1 MSSNSRLDQADGLR
15 RLISASSTQHIV
27 FLSAVPAPQKNAV
40 LNNLAAALVNVGSD
54 VHLLD
59 ASQHSQGISST
70 ADQQIHRYLSDI
82 TEENNDTSTIMYE
95 QSRSIYFSKLS
106 RNPINLLKE
115 QPSELEKLSQSLLE
129 IKPDINF
136 CLVDIHLDS
145 DNPFLL
151 PELAQAD
158 VIVLTNNT
166 PDSIKSA
173 YLQIKAL
180 HAQLGRR
187 PYHVLVVGSTLEQAK
202 QIQHNMSLA
211 AKLYLAVPLISLG
224 VIPQD
229 DFLARAAQL
238 GKTVID
244 AFPTAVS
251 ASAFR
256 SIATQLVE
264 KTHHINTPKTSN

>member
-1 MSSNSRLDQADGLR
+1 MSNNSHLDQADGLR

-40 LNNLAAALVNVGSD
+40 LNNLAAALVNMGSD

-70 ADQQIHRYLSDI
+70 SAQPIHCYLSDI
-82 TEENNDTSTIMYE
+82 TEQNSDTSTIIFE
-95 QSRSIYFSKLS
+95 QSRNIYLSKLS
-106 RNPINLLKE
+106 RNPINSLKE
-115 QPSELEKLSQSLLE
+115 QPSVLEKLSQTLLE
-129 IKPDINF
+129 IKPDISF
-136 CLVDIHLDS
+136 CFVDMFLDN

-187 PYHVLVVGSTLEQAK
+187 PYHVLVVDSTLEQAN

-211 AKLYLAVPLISLG
+211 AKHYLAVPLISLG
-224 VIPQD
+224 TIPQD
-229 DFLARAAQL
+229 DFFARAIEL
-238 GKTVID
+238 GKTVVD

-251 ASAFR
+251 ANAFR
-256 SIATQLVE
+256 SIASQLAE
-264 KTHHINTPKTSN
+264 KHA

>member
-15 RLISASSTQHIV
+15 RLISASSTKHIA
-27 FLSAVPAPQKNAV
+27 FLSAVPAAQKNAI
-40 LNNLAAALVNVGSD
+40 LNNLAAALVNKGSD

-59 ASQHSQGISST
+59 ASLNAQGISSN
-70 ADQQIHRYLSDI
+70 ADQTLNRYLSDLN
-82 TEENNDTSTIMYE
+82 ERDNNPSDFMFE
-95 QSRSIYFSKLS
+95 QSRGIYFSKLS
-106 RNPINLLKE
+106 STPINSLIQ
-115 QPSELEKLSQSLLE
+115 QPDKLESLSKTLVE

-136 CLVDIHLDS
+136 CFVDVLLDN
-145 DNPFLL
+145 DNPFML
-151 PELAQAD
+151 PALSKAD
-158 VIVLTNNT
+158 IIVLTNIT

-187 PYHVLVVGSTLEQAK
+187 PYHVLMVGSTPEQATL
-202 QIQHNMSLA
+202 IQNNMSQA

-224 VIPQD
+224 AIPHD
-229 DFLARAAQL
+229 EFISRAAQM

-251 ASAFR
+251 AAEFR
-256 SIATQLVE
+256 AIATKLVE
-264 KTHHINTPKTSN
+264 EHN